1 MENALDQLLA
11 QPGIWR
17 AGERRPQTAAT
28 GDRHTPTGCAELDAA
43 LPGGGLP
50 AGALTEV
57 LHERHGIGEL
67 RLFMPALARLSRQGR
82 WIALIAPPYVPY
94 APALAAQGIDLS
106 RVLLV
111 HPSSRRDSLWSVE
124 QALRAGTCAAVL
136 AWPRHCDGRSLRR
149 LQLAAEAGDSL
160 GLLFRPAA
168 AAAERSPAVLRLQLA
183 PAADGR
189 LGVTLLKCRGGHR
202 QRLELELDPA
212 PLAPAAT
219 PGRVPRTSAAAD
231 GSPRSPSVTPLPAP
245 ATFAPARYRTGR
257 PPARTSRPRAP
268 VVPLYRNGGGSQ
280 RPGQMDLPL
289 PSPPRPGGRPQ
300 ATLLPAEGDGRL
312 ARLWRRLR

>member
-17 AGERRPQTAAT
+17 AGERRPQTAIT
-28 GDRHTPTGCAELDAA
+28 GDRHTPTGFAELDAA

-67 RLFMPALARLSRQGR
+67 RLLMPALARLSRQGR

-111 HPSSRRDSLWSVE
+111 HPASSRDSLWSVE

-136 AWPRHCDGRSLRR
+136 AWPRHCDDRSLRR

-160 GLLFRPAA
+160 GLLFRPAT
-168 AAAERSPAVLRLQLA
+168 AAAERSPAALRLQLA
-183 PAADGR
+183 HAAGGR

-202 QRLELELDPA
+202 QQLELDPA
-212 PLAPAAT
+212 PLAPAAI
-219 PGRVPRTSAAAD
+219 PGTAPRTSVAAD
-231 GSPRSPSVTPLPAP
+231 GSSTRSLSVTPLPAP
-245 ATFAPARYRTGR
+245 AASAPAGHHTGK
-257 PPARTSRPRAP
+257 PPAQASRPKAP
-268 VVPLYRNGGGSQ
+268 VVPLCRNSGDPQ

-289 PSPPRPGGRPQ
+289 PPPPRPGGRPQ
-300 ATLLPAEGDGRL
+300 ATLLPTEDDGRL